1 MRMMTAVAIAVEDLL
16 VSMFLDVGVALSP
29 PVFLAVVVDFKVFAL
44 SLSSGFVV
52 FMAIVLFL
60 SSGVMVFMVFMV
72 IGLF

>member
-1 MRMMTAVAIAVEDLL
+1 MEIVLEDLL
-16 VSMFLDVGVALSP
+16 VSMFLDVSVSSSP
-29 PVFLAVVVDFKVFAL
+29 PVFLVVVVDFKVFVL

-52 FMAIVLFL
+52 FMVIVSSL